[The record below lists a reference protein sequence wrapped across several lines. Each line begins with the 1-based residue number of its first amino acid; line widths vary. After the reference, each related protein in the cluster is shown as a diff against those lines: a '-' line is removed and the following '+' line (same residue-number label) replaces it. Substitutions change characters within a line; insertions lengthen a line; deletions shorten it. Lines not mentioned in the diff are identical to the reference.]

1 MIAYIEGRYLEHTEN
16 SVIVLTEGG
25 IGYEVFA
32 PSHAL
37 AHLPARGEVVT
48 FYTVHVVREDA
59 AELFGFPTWDERRT
73 FLVLTSIN
81 RVGARTGLAILSTF
95 SPDELRQMVADNNSL
110 ALTQVSG
117 IGKKTAQ
124 QIFLDLQYKLQ
135 GSASAG
141 IDLPASESNKV
152 LMDVLAAL
160 VNLGY
165 QEEEVRPSVKEI
177 LNANPDFDVTAAIR
191 ACLKQ
196 LAQSKRA

>member
-1 MIAYIEGRYLEHTEN
+1 MIAYIEGRYLEQTET

-25 IGYEVFA
+25 VGYEIFA

-37 AHLPARGEVVT
+37 AQLPARGEVVI

-59 AELFGFPTWDERRT
+59 AELFGFPTWDERQT
-73 FLVLTSIN
+73 FLILTSIN
-81 RVGARTGLAILSTF
+81 RVGARTAISILSTF
-95 SPDELRQMVADNNSL
+95 SPNELRQMVLDNNSL

-117 IGKKTAQ
+117 IGKKSAQ
-124 QIFLDLQYKLQ
+124 QIYLDLQYKLQ

-141 IDLPASESNKV
+141 LDLPTTEANQV
-152 LMDVLAAL
+152 LTDTIAAL

-165 QEEEVRPSVKEI
+165 QEEEVRPVIKEI
-177 LNANPDFDVTAAIR
+177 LNANPDYDVTASIR

-196 LAQSKRA
+196 LAQNKQG

>member
-1 MIAYIEGRYLEHTEN
+1 MIAYIEGRFLEQTEN

-25 IGYEVFA
+25 VGYEIFA

-37 AHLPARGEVVT
+37 ARLPQKGEIVV
-48 FYTVHVVREDA
+48 FFTVHVVREDA
-59 AELFGFPTWDERRT
+59 AELFGFPTWDERQT

-81 RVGARTGLAILSTF
+81 RVGARTALSILSTF
-95 SPDELRQMVADNNSL
+95 NPDELRQIVADNNSL

-117 IGKKTAQ
+117 IGKKSAQ

-141 IDLPASESNKV
+141 LDLPASESNKV
-152 LMDVLAAL
+152 LIDTIAAL

-165 QEEEVRPSVKEI
+165 QEEEIRPIVKEV
-177 LNANPDFDVTAAIR
+177 LNENADFDVTEAIR
-191 ACLKQ
+191 ASLKK
-196 LAQSKRA
+196 LAQNKRA